1 MGMSKLN
8 SIAETIEQL
17 KAGKM
22 IIVVDDEKRENEGDL
37 MIAAEKITP
46 EAINFMTKYARGL
59 LCLVINQE
67 LAQRS
72 NLYPMTMNN
81 TSKYSCNFT
90 ISVDAKEN
98 TTTGISAFDRAQTI
112 RTILNPKTKP
122 EDLARPGHVF
132 PLVADARGVLKRA
145 GHTEA
150 ALDLVKLSGLYPAM
164 VLCAILDEDGKMAK
178 LPKLLEVAQK
188 FNLKVVSVQ
197 DLIAYRR
204 KTEKLVEKMTSVRFP
219 TKFGDFKLHLYKYL
233 IEEEYHLAIVKGEV
247 KGKENILVRMH
258 SQCLTGDLFGS
269 KRCDCGDQLAFS
281 LDMIEKEAQ
290 GVFLY
295 LMQEGRGIGLANK
308 IMAYELQDK
317 GKETEEANL
326 ELGFEPDMRDYSLG
340 AQILKDL
347 GVSSMRLVTNN
358 PNKIKGLEEYGLKV
372 IERIPALVNPTDE
385 NRKYLATKKEKLGN
399 LIELLHK

>member
-1 MGMSKLN
+1 MSKLN
-8 SIAETIEQL
+8 SIPETITHL
-17 KAGKM
+17 KSGKM
-22 IIVVDDEKRENEGDL
+22 IVVVDDEKRENEGDL
-37 MIAAEKITP
+37 MIAAEKVTP
-46 EAINFMTKYARGL
+46 DAINFMTKYARGL
-59 LCLVINQE
+59 LCLVLTE
-67 LAQRS
+67 DLAQRL
-72 NLYPMTMNN
+72 NLYPMTMDN
-81 TSKYSCNFT
+81 TSKYGCNFT

-98 TTTGISAFDRAQTI
+98 ITTGISAFDRAQTI
-112 RTILNPKTKP
+112 KTILNPKTRP

-132 PLVADARGVLKRA
+132 PLVADAKGVLKRP

-164 VLCAILDEDGKMAK
+164 VLCEILDEDGKMAK
-178 LPKLLEVAQK
+178 LPKLLEMAQK
-188 FNLKVVSVQ
+188 FDLKVVSVA

-204 KTEKLVEKMTSVRFP
+204 KTEKLVEKMTLVKFP

-233 IEEEYHLAIVKGEV
+233 IEEEYHLAIVRGEV

-281 LDMIEKEAQ
+281 LDMIEKETQ
-290 GVFLY
+290 GVLLY

-317 GKETEEANL
+317 GKDTVEANL

-347 GVSSMRLVTNN
+347 GVSSMRLITNN

-372 IERIPALVNPTDE
+372 SERIPAPVNPTEE
-385 NRKYLATKKEKLGN
+385 NKKYLATKKEKLGH

>member
-1 MGMSKLN
+1 MSKLN
-8 SIAETIEQL
+8 AIPEAMEHL

-37 MIAAEKITP
+37 MIAAEKVTP

-59 LCLVINQE
+59 LCLVITE
-67 LAQRS
+67 DLAQRL
-72 NLYPMTMNN
+72 NLYPMTLSN
-81 TSKYSCNFT
+81 TSKYGCNFT

-112 RTILNPKTKP
+112 KTIISPKTKP
-122 EDLARPGHVF
+122 EDLLRPGHVF
-132 PLVADARGVLKRA
+132 PLVADSKGVLKRA

-164 VLCAILDEDGKMAK
+164 VLCEILDEDGKMAK
-178 LPKLLEVAQK
+178 LPKLSEMAHK
-188 FNLKVVSVQ
+188 FNLKIVSVQ

-204 KTEKLVEKMTSVRFP
+204 KTEKLVEKMTSVKFP
-219 TKFGDFKLHLYKYL
+219 TKFGNFKLHLYKYL
-233 IEEEYHLAIVKGEV
+233 IEKEYHLAIVKGEV
-247 KGKENILVRMH
+247 RGKENILVRMH

-281 LDMIEKEAQ
+281 LDLIEKETQ
-290 GVFLY
+290 GVLLY

-308 IMAYELQDK
+308 IMAYDLQDK
-317 GKETEEANL
+317 GKDTVEANL

-347 GVSSMRLVTNN
+347 GVSSMRLITNN
-358 PNKIKGLEEYGLKV
+358 PNKIKGLQEYGLKV
-372 IERIPALVNPTDE
+372 TERIPALINPTEE
-385 NRKYLATKKEKLGN
+385 NKKYLATKKEKLGH

>member
-1 MGMSKLN
+1 MSKLN
-8 SIAETIEQL
+8 SIPEAIEHL

-37 MIAAEKITP
+37 MIAAEKVTP

-59 LCLVINQE
+59 LCLVITQE
-67 LAQRS
+67 LSQRL
-72 NLYPMTMNN
+72 NLYPMTQIN
-81 TSKYSCNFT
+81 TSKYGCNFT

-98 TTTGISAFDRAQTI
+98 TTTGISAFDRAETI
-112 RTILNPKTKP
+112 KKIIAPKTKP
-122 EDLARPGHVF
+122 EDLARPGHIF
-132 PLVADARGVLKRA
+132 PLVADNKGVLKRA

-150 ALDLVKLSGLYPAM
+150 ALDLVKLSGLYPAT
-164 VLCAILDEDGKMAK
+164 VLCEILNEDGKMAK
-178 LPKLLEVAQK
+178 LPKLSEIAHK
-188 FNLKVVSVQ
+188 FNLKIVSVQ

-204 KTEKLVEKMTSVRFP
+204 KTEKLVEKMTSVKFP
-219 TKFGDFKLHLYKYL
+219 TKFGDFKLHMYKYL

-281 LDMIEKEAQ
+281 LDMIEKETQ

-317 GKETEEANL
+317 GKDTVEANL

-347 GVSSMRLVTNN
+347 GVSSMRLITNN

-372 IERIPALVNPTDE
+372 TERIPALVNPTEE
-385 NRKYLATKKEKLGN
+385 NRKYLATKKEKLGH